1 MRERLSLCSGSRGKR
16 WTTASE
22 GGHGAGQA
30 EGWGVEEGYRCHG
43 GRRDP
48 GPDLPS
54 PSFVSQ
60 PLLPAPFQ
68 PHCSL
73 SATFSTSRNF
83 HAHTRFPPAP
93 PGTGVPGSSVHICLP
108 PCPSDP
114 SPDGSAGPPL
124 PRGWASGPLL
134 DHSAWSRAHT
144 RAARLRC
151 LLSCSPRSPCR
162 AGSFRRAATA
172 TGVPL
177 FSRCLLN
184 A

>member
-1 MRERLSLCSGSRGKR
+1 MAPIQIAALSPSPLRRLHSAGPPGSLLCVRERLSLCSGSRGKR

-22 GGHGAGQA
+22 GGHRAGQA

-60 PLLPAPFQ
+60 PPLPAPFQ

-83 HAHTRFPPAP
+83 HAHTRFPPTP

-108 PCPSDP
+108 HALQTPPQMALQDPHCLEARWATPS
-114 SPDGSAGPPL
+114 
-124 PRGWASGPLL
+124 
-134 DHSAWSRAHT
+134 
-144 RAARLRC
+144 
-151 LLSCSPRSPCR
+151 
-162 AGSFRRAATA
+162 
-172 TGVPL
+172 
-177 FSRCLLN
+177 
-184 A
+184 